1 MEISFQRAIIVYSN
15 TNSAPIKEKTDGATL
30 AVLNTM
36 KGENSSVYDKETSR
50 KIGSFLRAQ
59 IGDYNNKTGMYIR
72 RVNGRVCLF
81 TGEEVKKARQ
91 IVEDAKKEA
100 KELDERYSAGADSSM
115 PLSEQ
120 VALQSEKLHKILR
133 QNVFLERDRKL
144 LAMTEHGFYNPKGKN
159 DTQLFLSMGDDNKL
173 RKIEYLN
180 CNYSGQKHVKKEAV
194 LTIWFLLYNIH
205 I

>member
-1 MEISFQRAIIVYSN
+1 MEISFQRAINVYST

-36 KGENSSVYDKETSR
+36 KGGNSSVYDKETSR

-72 RVNGRVCLF
+72 RVNGQVCLY
-81 TGEEVKKARQ
+81 TGEEAKKARQ
-91 IVEDAKKEA
+91 IVEDAKREA

-120 VALQSEKLHKILR
+120 VVLESEKLHEILR
-133 QNVFLERDRKL
+133 QNVFLKRDRKL
-144 LAMTEHGFYNPKGKN
+144 LAMTEDDIYNPKGKN
-159 DTQLFLSMGDDNKL
+159 DTQLCLFMGDDNKL

-180 CNYSGQKHVKKEAV
+180 YNYGGEEHVKKEAV
-194 LTIWFLLYNIH
+194 LTI
-205 I
+205 